1 MLSLV
6 NFVIMAAA
14 DKACKEGVRGGAPL
28 GTSEVELIQVFT
40 HVMGASGGINHALG
54 AGPVVTSCYM
64 NMEKRFAF
72 VEFRSIEEATNALAL
87 DGVQFRG
94 EQLKVCAVGHE
105 SIL

>member
-1 MLSLV
+1 M
-6 NFVIMAAA
+6 
-14 DKACKEGVRGGAPL
+14 GALPL

-94 EQLKVCAVGHE
+94 EQLKVCTGAL
-105 SIL
+105 SIKAAGLVI